1 MPRNG
6 KLWTEDEVIFAL
18 FLRFMGLTD
27 ADIARE
33 LGRTVASVRGHPDI
47 GCNSS
52 QTVYVKWRPEPKVFE
67 AARAFHAKFVGQRA
81 DDMLALLPAM
91 GSA

>member
-6 KLWTEDEVIFAL
+6 KLWTEDEVTCAL
-18 FLRFMGLTD
+18 FLRHIGFND
-27 ADIARE
+27 ADIAAT
-33 LGRTVASVRGHPDI
+33 LGRTERSVGGKI
-47 GCNSS
+47 GRARTTDQTACVNNSAAL
-52 QTVYVKWRPEPKVFE
+52 FE
-67 AARAFHAKFVGQRA
+67 AARPRNAVLLGQRA